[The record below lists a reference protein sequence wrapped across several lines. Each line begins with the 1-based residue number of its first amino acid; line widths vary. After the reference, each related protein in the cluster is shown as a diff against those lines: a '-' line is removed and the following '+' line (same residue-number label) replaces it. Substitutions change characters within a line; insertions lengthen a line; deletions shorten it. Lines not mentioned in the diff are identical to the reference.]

1 MWDRKM
7 RCLWIGVTVL
17 IFINFSCSKN
27 ERPPATEGD
36 QQNGIYRTRFPNDSI
51 SYEVPYL
58 NGKIHGE
65 AKEYFRSGQLFQL
78 MHYIHGVKHGL
89 STKYYEDGTLSH
101 ETPYD
106 SGRIHGVQKKFR
118 KDATPAYEM
127 PYHYDNPCVGLKEFG
142 LNGELKKEYPTI
154 QIETV
159 DHILRDEKYSL
170 IITMSNEA
178 KNVTFYLGELKDG
191 KCLIEDDV
199 EQIYSEKFS
208 GKAVLDYYIFPGM
221 FMMKELNIIAKVKT
235 VQGNYYLAQ
244 RKFNLAVENR

>member
-1 MWDRKM
+1 MYVRRM
-7 RCLWIGVTVL
+7 HYLIVGVTLVML
-17 IFINFSCSKN
+17 INLSCSRN

-51 SYEVPYL
+51 SYEVPYV

-78 MHYIHGVKHGL
+78 VNYTHGIKDGL
-89 STKYYEDGTLSH
+89 ALKYYENGVLSQ
-101 ETPYD
+101 ETMYD

-118 KDATPAYEM
+118 KDGNPAFEM
-127 PYHYDNPCVGLKEFG
+127 TYHYGNPCVGLKEYG

-159 DHILRDEKYSL
+159 DDILRNEKYTL
-170 IITMSNEA
+170 IITMSDNT
-178 KNVTFYLGELKDG
+178 KNVTFYLGDIKDG
-191 KCLIEDDV
+191 KCFNEKDV

-208 GKAVLDYYIFPGM
+208 GRAELDYYVYPGA
-221 FMMKELNIIAKVKT
+221 FIMKELNIIAKVKT
-235 VQGNYYLAQ
+235 VQGNYYLTQ
-244 RKFNLAVENR
+244 RKFNLAIENR